1 MDKSMIREAA
11 NKIRECVDF
20 SWHNIGNS
28 AKLEEARKLLDTILA
43 ELDKPGEGD
52 PDAHL
57 SDEAYLKAK
66 QDRFAKGGLA
76 NIDPDK
82 YMEEVRGTGKVLT
95 EQWVNACIGALERAL
110 HPVVIHGATT
120 DTEDVRH
127 AITTLR
133 YARDNGYLSAPA
145 KAPAGMVEA
154 GNAMKEAIGQ
164 IAYELEEGMPLTDDS
179 LCITEAERT
188 VSKWDAALK
197 STNTPERRPGECDYR
212 KRECVNDGKTVNGVW
227 VCNNHLSNTP
237 EHGN

>member
-1 MDKSMIREAA
+1 MSTTKDRQGPYTVERIEMKGRDWWTVVGPNAGGTPAMDNATAKDLCDRLNAAYQAGQADRDKIDKSGEA
-11 NKIRECVDF
+11 
-20 SWHNIGNS
+20 
-28 AKLEEARKLLDTILA
+28 
-43 ELDKPGEGD
+43 
-52 PDAHL
+52 
-57 SDEAYLKAK
+57 
-66 QDRFAKGGLA
+66 
-76 NIDPDK
+76 
-82 YMEEVRGTGKVLT
+82 VRGTGKVLT

-197 STNTPERRPGECDYR
+197 S
-212 KRECVNDGKTVNGVW
+212 
-227 VCNNHLSNTP
+227 NTP